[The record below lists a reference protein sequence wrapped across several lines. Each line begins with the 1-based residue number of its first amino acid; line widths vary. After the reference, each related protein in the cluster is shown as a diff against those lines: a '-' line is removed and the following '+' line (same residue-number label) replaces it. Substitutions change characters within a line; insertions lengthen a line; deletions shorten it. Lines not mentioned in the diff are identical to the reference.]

1 MADAARPA
9 HPAHAP
15 MGDGSDAPAP
25 LASDETVDM
34 SQAAGGRPT
43 AVEAPMGAGGKKD
56 KKKHAAMTEV
66 GPTEGAVSKGDKAL
80 LELGTKRGIETLF
93 RTSYRTNMD
102 LTSLADAKANI
113 MISIN
118 GLIVSILIAS
128 LAPGFEKNPWLLFA
142 TSLFLVGCLCSLV
155 FAVLAARPRV
165 QSTVVTVESALKN
178 RTNILFFGN
187 FHHMTQSEYVFAMKE
202 VVQDPT
208 QIYEMMM
215 KDVYGIGSVLQKKY
229 VLLRKSYT
237 IFIVALV
244 VGVLSF
250 IATFAYT
257 TYIEPRVAP
266 AAAATTYQ
274 APVQTDPGRELPPGT
289 RPGTGG
295 VFP

>member
-1 MADAARPA
+1 MADPARPA
-9 HPAHAP
+9 LPTDDAP
-15 MGDGSDAPAP
+15 MGDGAPSPAP
-25 LASDETVDM
+25 SVADETVDM
-34 SQAAGGRPT
+34 SQVAGERPT
-43 AVEAPMGAGGKKD
+43 ALPEPGKK
-56 KKKHAAMTEV
+56 KKVKAMTEV
-66 GPTEGAVSKGDKAL
+66 GPTGGAVSQADQAL

-113 MISIN
+113 MISVN

-128 LAPGFEKNPWLLFA
+128 LAPGFEKNPWLLLA
-142 TSLFLVGCLCSLV
+142 TSLFLLGCLCSLV

-165 QSTVVTVESALKN
+165 QSNVVTVESALKN
-178 RTNILFFGN
+178 RTNLLFFGN
-187 FHHMTQSEYVFAMKE
+187 FNHMSQAEYVFAMKE

-229 VLLRKSYT
+229 ELLRKSYT
-237 IFIVALV
+237 IFIAALV

-250 IATFAYT
+250 IGTFVYT
-257 TYIEPRVAP
+257 TYIEPRAVTTTTYEAPVAP
-266 AAAATTYQ
+266 AN
-274 APVQTDPGRELPPGT
+274 PLPPGT

>member
-1 MADAARPA
+1 MSEPPRPAPPADAPT
-9 HPAHAP
+9 
-15 MGDGSDAPAP
+15 GDGAPAP
-25 LASDETVDM
+25 APPAADETLDM
-34 SQAAGGRPT
+34 SQVAGERLT
-43 AVEAPMGAGGKKD
+43 ALPEPGKR
-56 KKKHAAMTEV
+56 KKKAKAMTEV
-66 GPTEGAVSKGDKAL
+66 GPTNGAVSKADQAL

-113 MISIN
+113 MISVN

-128 LAPGFEKNPWLLFA
+128 LAPGFEKNPWLLVA
-142 TSLFLVGCLCSLV
+142 TTLFLVGCLVSLV
-155 FAVLAARPRV
+155 YAVLAARPRV
-165 QSTVVTVESALKN
+165 QTNVVTVESALKN
-178 RTNILFFGN
+178 RTNLLFFGN
-187 FHHMTQSEYVFAMKE
+187 FNHMSQSEYVFAMKE

-229 VLLRKSYT
+229 ELLRKSYT
-237 IFIVALV
+237 IFIAALV

-250 IATFAYT
+250 IGTFVYT
-257 TYIEPRVAP
+257 TYIEPRAVTTTTYEAPAVAP
-266 AAAATTYQ
+266 AEA
-274 APVQTDPGRELPPGT
+274 LPPGT

>member
-1 MADAARPA
+1 MSEPPRPAPPADAPT
-9 HPAHAP
+9 
-15 MGDGSDAPAP
+15 GDGAPAP
-25 LASDETVDM
+25 APPAADETLDM
-34 SQAAGGRPT
+34 SQVAGERLT
-43 AVEAPMGAGGKKD
+43 ALPEPGKR
-56 KKKHAAMTEV
+56 KKKAKAMTEV
-66 GPTEGAVSKGDKAL
+66 GPTNGATSKADQAL

-113 MISIN
+113 MISVN

-128 LAPGFEKNPWLLFA
+128 LAPGFEKNPWLLVA
-142 TSLFLVGCLCSLV
+142 TTLFLVGCLVSLV
-155 FAVLAARPRV
+155 YAVLAARPRV
-165 QSTVVTVESALKN
+165 QTNVVTVESALKN
-178 RTNILFFGN
+178 RTNLLFFGN
-187 FHHMTQSEYVFAMKE
+187 FNHMSQSEYVFAMKE

-229 VLLRKSYT
+229 ELLRKSYT
-237 IFIVALV
+237 IFIAALV

-250 IATFAYT
+250 IGTFVYT
-257 TYIEPRVAP
+257 TYIEPRAVTTTTYEAPAVAP
-266 AAAATTYQ
+266 AGA
-274 APVQTDPGRELPPGT
+274 LPPGT

>member
-1 MADAARPA
+1 MPEPPRPA
-9 HPAHAP
+9 PPADAP
-15 MGDGSDAPAP
+15 MGDGAPTPAP
-25 LASDETVDM
+25 PVADETADM
-34 SQAAGGRPT
+34 SQVAGERPT
-43 AVEAPMGAGGKKD
+43 ALPEPDKKGKK
-56 KKKHAAMTEV
+56 KVKAMTEV
-66 GPTEGAVSKGDKAL
+66 GPTGGATSKADQAL

-113 MISIN
+113 MISVN

-128 LAPGFEKNPWLLFA
+128 LAPGFEKNPWLLVA
-142 TSLFLVGCLCSLV
+142 TTLFLIGCLVSLV
-155 FAVLAARPRV
+155 YAVLAARPRV
-165 QSTVVTVESALKN
+165 QTNVVTVESALKN
-178 RTNILFFGN
+178 RTNLLFFGN
-187 FHHMTQSEYVFAMKE
+187 FNHMSQSEYVFAMKE

-229 VLLRKSYT
+229 ELLRKSYT
-237 IFIVALV
+237 LFIAALV

-250 IATFAYT
+250 IGTFVYT
-257 TYIEPRVAP
+257 TYIEPRAVTTTTYEAP
-266 AAAATTYQ
+266 AAPATT
-274 APVQTDPGRELPPGT
+274 LPPGA